1 MDGTGMTH
9 ISAMDRC
16 GSVEWVFG
24 SWNDVSVFVEIT
36 CGSGCGEKTSG
47 CGDSRAGCGDR
58 VSGFADLGRDVVD
71 WERDAAAEAS
81 DGAAGGRDI
90 VAEGWDGVTLGWDAV
105 SEAGGRATQAW
116 DGRAEG
122 HCLVRYIR
130 RLGGIADWSKTEV
143 GAILH
148 PARDVRD

>member
-71 WERDAAAEAS
+71 WERDVAAEAS
-81 DGAAGGRDI
+81 DAAAGGRDI
-90 VAEGWDGVTLGWDAV
+90 VVEGWDGVTLGWDAD
-105 SEAGGRATQAW
+105 SEAWGRTTQAW
-116 DGRAEG
+116 EGRAVGLRLLQCRGG
-122 HCLVRYIR
+122 H
-130 RLGGIADWSKTEV
+130 
-143 GAILH
+143 
-148 PARDVRD
+148 ARCERQPNGTDFTNPQRKRGR